1 MVLEIV
7 YTYSMMLL
15 RNNMVGF
22 VQKKNSTRAIYWS
35 HVCFHL
41 CFWVIFS
48 DKFKNTKSFR
58 NPSITWLHG
67 TGNAHFYEL
76 LAYLWGNSNPYN
88 HSILGHV
95 ETVTDIDVY
104 CVAPKSQIKDQAE
117 LWDKLDNVVN
127 QLKSFSASV
136 KPDHPQV
143 VQKHRLNRPVRIRQA
158 G

>member
-1 MVLEIV
+1 M
-7 YTYSMMLL
+7 SHWP
-15 RNNMVGF
+15 
-22 VQKKNSTRAIYWS
+22 IYEG
-35 HVCFHL
+35 
-41 CFWVIFS
+41 IF
-48 DKFKNTKSFR
+48 TL
-58 NPSITWLHG
+58 I
-67 TGNAHFYEL
+67 
-76 LAYLWGNSNPYN
+76 N

-95 ETVTDIDVY
+95 ETVADIDVY